1 MNLGDIKEDIKVAD
15 DDDKQEDNF
24 AKWLKNQETP
34 LQEYDVSEMP
44 EEIEEE
50 QEQESI
56 TSKDVS
62 EQKNLLKLAEPT
74 SKIVVGLMDTVLPL
88 LLTVSFSKFGRELD
102 NKDLSLDKNEEE
114 KLTAAWSNYLK
125 DKDFEASPGA
135 MLLITIVTIYGAKV
149 FVAYNNSKEKEE
161 LKKQKAEI
169 EMLKAEITKQNLEIS
184 TVKKT
189 AEENEQ
195 LVEMYSSENSELKKK
210 QENAKA

>member
-1 MNLGDIKEDIKVAD
+1 MNLGDIKEDIKAATSD
-15 DDDKQEDNF
+15 EQDDNF
-24 AKWLKNQETP
+24 AKWLENQETP

-44 EEIEEE
+44 EELKDEEE
-50 QEQESI
+50 QSPI
-56 TSKDVS
+56 TTKAVS

-88 LLTVSFSKFGRELD
+88 LLIVSFSKFGRELD

-114 KLTAAWSNYLK
+114 NLTAAWSNYLK

-135 MLLITIVTIYGAKV
+135 MLLITIATIYGAKV

-169 EMLKAEITKQNLEIS
+169 EMLKARIKVTEKE
-184 TVKKT
+184 
-189 AEENEQ
+189 AAENEA
-195 LVEMYSSENSELKKK
+195 LIEMYSSENSELKKK